1 MAGESRAGAWGA
13 ALGRRPLLWFLPLQ
27 CGLLFYNLDLL
38 PVWGDEQFT
47 LNVIAK
53 PWEEIP
59 AALYPDIHPPAYYF
73 LAKLWMQAPW
83 PGSEIAALRALSALF
98 CLAATAA
105 VGALW
110 LRGVSPASRAWFA
123 ALWCLSPVLTMY
135 SRMGRSHS
143 LQLLMAVLGLYCA
156 RRLVEEPASRRR
168 IAAYA
173 LAAAGLLYTHYLPA
187 VAVIGATASMLAW
200 RGFRRRDVAYLR
212 ALSAAHAL
220 AALLYLPWAATFV
233 HALSRVSSAAPYR
246 LVENLALETAVKL
259 AYWFTS
265 FTFGEAFP
273 PWMVFAGLALAPAA
287 AWLLWEGLRARQPWL
302 PLAAL
307 TAAVGYIGAAS
318 WVSFPF
324 IGARLLFVL
333 PFFLLTLP
341 AGRERRPR
349 AGNAVCAVLPAVFLV
364 SLSAYFG
371 KQGFLNQGYLT
382 PFDEMARLIREQ
394 SPPSGVLLLADGYN
408 TDPSPLPAVLE
419 GLPEYVM
426 IRGKE
431 AEELAAE
438 HIREERFDTV
448 WYVRDTHDASPGGVV
463 ARLEAQAAARYAR
476 EDHLFVPY
484 NTVNRWAARLLGR
497 PPQTHHYRLTAFR
510 KTGQVP

>member
-1 MAGESRAGAWGA
+1 MAGKPKARTWTA
-13 ALGRRPLLWFLPLQ
+13 ALRKRPLLWFLPLQ
-27 CGLLFYNLDLL
+27 SVLLFYNLDLL

-47 LNVIAK
+47 LNTIAK
-53 PWEEIP
+53 PWAEIP

-110 LRGVSPASRAWFA
+110 LGGLSPASRAWFA
-123 ALWCLSPVLTMY
+123 ALWHLSPVLTMY

-156 RRLVEEPASRRR
+156 RRLVDEPASRRR

-200 RGFRRRDVAYLR
+200 RRFRRKNGAYLR
-212 ALSAAHAL
+212 AAAAAHAL

-246 LVENLALETAVKL
+246 LAENLALETAVKL

-273 PWMVFAGLALAPAA
+273 PWMVFAGLALGPAA
-287 AWLLWEGLRARQPWL
+287 AWLFWEGLRARPSWL

-307 TAAVGYIGAAS
+307 TAAVGYIGAAA

-349 AGNAVCAVLPAVFLV
+349 AGNAVCALLLAVFLV

-371 KQGFLNQGYLT
+371 KQGFLNQGYLA
-382 PFDEMARLIREQ
+382 PFDEMARLIRQE
-394 SPPSGVLLLADGYN
+394 PPSARALLLADGYN
-408 TDPSPLPAVLE
+408 TDPSPLLAALE
-419 GLPEYVM
+419 GRPECVV
-426 IRGKE
+426 IRGKH
-431 AEELAAE
+431 AQELAAGR
-438 HIREERFDTV
+438 IRRRFDTV
-448 WYVRDTHDASPGGVV
+448 WFLRNTHDASPGGVV
-463 ARLEAQAAARYAR
+463 ARLESQAAARYAR
-476 EDHLFVPY
+476 EDHLFVPF
-484 NTVNRWAARLLGR
+484 NAVNRWAARLLGR
-497 PPQTHHYRLTAFR
+497 APQTHHYRLTAFR
-510 KTGQVP
+510 KRADGEP